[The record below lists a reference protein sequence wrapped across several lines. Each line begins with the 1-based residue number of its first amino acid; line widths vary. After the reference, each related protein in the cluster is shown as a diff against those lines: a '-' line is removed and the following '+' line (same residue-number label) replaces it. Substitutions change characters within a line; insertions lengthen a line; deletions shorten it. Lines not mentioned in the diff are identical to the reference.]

1 MNLELAIFGIIT
13 GFTSGFFGV
22 GGGMVL
28 VPMLLMYG
36 FVMKEAVA
44 ISIMQMVFSSI
55 YGSFLNAKKA
65 KDVLKDGIILGIG
78 GSIGGITSAYIVSSI
93 SNESLQ
99 YLFIA
104 ILIFSILR
112 IFYSPAVQTE
122 EKKDKSIFIL
132 LFIGFCIGILAMS
145 IGVGG
150 SIVITTIIAYF
161 SPKRMPYI
169 AASLMVAGF
178 LVLWGYEER
187 VREFIRKPFLI
198 YNYMY
203 SNGIRTTDVPY
214 LNKVGILKHAVFL
227 DDSKKVVNADKS
239 NILEVGKSI
248 YQIECRICHTENGI
262 NGLKGLTSG
271 WSHDAIRNRLNNLPG
286 GGTPYMPP
294 FVGTESEKDALAA
307 YIKFLNTKGVI
318 K

>member
-1 MNLELAIFGIIT
+1 MNFELAFFGIAT

-65 KDVLKDGIILGIG
+65 KDVINDGVILGIG
-78 GSIGGITSAYIVSSI
+78 GLSGGIASGYILPSV

-104 ILIFSILR
+104 ILIFSIFR
-112 IFYSPAVQTE
+112 IFSSPAVQTE
-122 EKKDKSIFIL
+122 AKKDKSTFIL

-150 SIVITTIIAYF
+150 SILLTPILV
-161 SPKRMPYI
+161 
-169 AASLMVAGF
+169 GF
-178 LVLWGYEER
+178 LKYDLKAATALGLFFVIFSSVGGFVSSSYHGQMLFVEGATVGLGSLIGVYFGVKVKDIVKATSYKNYVLTLYII
-187 VREFIRKPFLI
+187 VLI
-198 YNYMY
+198 SMLYK
-203 SNGIRTTDVPY
+203 T
-214 LNKVGILKHAVFL
+214 F
-227 DDSKKVVNADKS
+227 
-239 NILEVGKSI
+239 
-248 YQIECRICHTENGI
+248 
-262 NGLKGLTSG
+262 
-271 WSHDAIRNRLNNLPG
+271 
-286 GGTPYMPP
+286 
-294 FVGTESEKDALAA
+294 
-307 YIKFLNTKGVI
+307 
-318 K
+318 